1 MENKQVFITNGD
13 GIFKLEN
20 SSVKVVPKLDSAVYE
35 LQRDDRTGT
44 LFLKHFKN
52 TFEFPFQ
59 KYPLDEDF
67 VKHVLARYPTMKKSM
82 GILLNGI
89 KGSGKSVIAKTIANE
104 LGLPVIIINRYYP
117 GMAEFIADLPSPCT
131 IFLDEFEKFVGNSS
145 DSEYSES
152 DSTHQLLS
160 LMDGVY
166 TGTLAHVFLLTTNTL
181 DFDQNLLSR
190 PGRILYIRSYK
201 NLESQ
206 FIEHYVDAN
215 LQCPEYKEDL
225 FKEIDR
231 LNTVTIDCIKA
242 LVDEVN
248 IMKVSPSKAREYLN
262 IQSASS
268 LLKALFLIDKPE
280 TCKSFS
286 EFKSLVEK
294 EEKAVSYHYM
304 SGYGVM
310 DHTTLEY
317 AKEDADKSEIG
328 ESVSAENPT
337 ITNACMLETCGISFV
352 TENVV
357 PSAIKVG
364 VPVTFDSVGSRAYYM
379 PIEVHEGGK
388 YILMDTREYGNKYI
402 WFYFKNPE
410 GEPYRLANS
419 LTL

>member
-20 SSVKVVPKLDSAVYE
+20 SSVRVIPKLESAVYE
-35 LQRDDRTGT
+35 LQRDERTGT

-52 TFEFPFQ
+52 TFEFSFQ

-82 GILLNGI
+82 GILLNGV

-145 DSEYSES
+145 EDYSES

-201 NLESQ
+201 NLENQ

-215 LQCPEYKEDL
+215 LQRPEYKEEL
-225 FKEIDR
+225 FREIDR

-248 IMKVSPSKAREYLN
+248 IMNVSPSKAREYLN
-262 IQSASS
+262 IQSAAS
-268 LLKALFLIDKPE
+268 LLKTLFLIEKPE
-280 TCKSFS
+280 TCRSFS
-286 EFKSLVEK
+286 EFKKLVEK
-294 EEKAVSYHYM
+294 EEKAVSYHCM
-304 SGYGVM
+304 SSSGVM
-310 DHTTLEY
+310 DYTTLEY
-317 AKEDADKSEIG
+317 TKEDADSEMEKSTFE
-328 ESVSAENPT
+328 ESPT
-337 ITNACMLETCGISFV
+337 TIKNESTLETCGIVFV
-352 TENVV
+352 TETIV
-357 PSAIKVG
+357 PSDIKVG
-364 VPVTFDSVGSRAYYM
+364 VPVTFDRTSSRVYYM

-388 YILMDTREYGNKYI
+388 YILMDTREYGNKHI

-410 GEPYRLANS
+410 GEPYRLINS
-419 LTL
+419 LAF